1 LQGHEEEVGSETEM
15 PDPSHL
21 QNQEVM
27 ERYRPRAFG
36 GMVHLFLA
44 EDYVEARGASP
55 TLDARRAWSKL
66 VDSYEVR
73 VVPGDHLSMLNRPN
87 VLVLAQE
94 LRLLLEAA
102 QQHALEPL
110 A

>member
-1 LQGHEEEVGSETEM
+1 
-15 PDPSHL
+15 
-21 QNQEVM
+21 M
-27 ERYRPRAFG
+27 EKYRPRAFG
-36 GMVHLFLA
+36 GKIHLLLA

-102 QQHALEPL
+102 QRHALEPL